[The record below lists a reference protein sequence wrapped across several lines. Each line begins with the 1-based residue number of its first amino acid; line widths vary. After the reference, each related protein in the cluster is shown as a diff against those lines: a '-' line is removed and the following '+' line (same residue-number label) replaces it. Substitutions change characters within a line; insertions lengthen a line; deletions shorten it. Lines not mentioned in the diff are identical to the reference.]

1 MSGTDPRAGLG
12 PRHPED
18 PGDGPELSEAD
29 VRLNAEGDVLGIVTK
44 YGGATVVAGPAM
56 NEMVRELTD
65 LVLAWRN
72 GERL

>member
-1 MSGTDPRAGLG
+1 MSAP
-12 PRHPED
+12 
-18 PGDGPELSEAD
+18 LSEAD

-44 YGGATVVAGPAM
+44 HGGETIVAGPAM
-56 NEMVRELTD
+56 NQMVRELTD